1 MVRFLVGS
9 IVYCVEGRFAPL
21 EIEALL
27 QGGVD
32 HKAPFCAPAD
42 GLKLEKVFYP
52 ESLQLE
58 HLKPQTPFP
67 AVGMFF
73 KKSTISDKPD

>member
-9 IVYCVEGRFAPL
+9 IVYCVEGRFAPP

-52 ESLQLE
+52 ESLSSN
-58 HLKPQTPFP
+58 T
-67 AVGMFF
+67 
-73 KKSTISDKPD
+73 